1 MFYVFLGCFAQEIPR
16 TAGYEVINTI
26 DNISS
31 LSFLLLPSSCEL
43 HRVGIVVFPASALVC
58 GYQEGETAL
67 RAVFLHPGKEPI
79 PGSYM
84 IFGFLGQKQYDF

>member
-43 HRVGIVVFPASALVC
+43 HRVGIVVFPASAMVC
-58 GYQEGETAL
+58 GYQQGETAL
-67 RAVFLHPGKEPI
+67 STFPASRKGAYSWKLHDFWVPGGKTI
-79 PGSYM
+79 
-84 IFGFLGQKQYDF
+84 